1 MNSFIQ
7 DDEIVFNIS
16 QVAKIIDVVPATIRN
31 WEKSGLFTA
40 KRKGNNYRVYNLD
53 DIETLK
59 KIRMLS
65 VEQNMGTVAIKNT
78 LIPHVVKGSHA
89 GDSEQSDASVE
100 YSKEFLSHKWKK
112 SRERLGHTLEEVAGA
127 VGISASYLSR
137 LENGLGNVS
146 FDVMKKLAGFYGA
159 SILDFFEM
167 QESDHPLVK
176 NGTGERPAIDI
187 PGLRLESLVAQ
198 HGNILSPML
207 FELEPGCSSP
217 EIHRHHGEEFIYVL
231 SGVFHV
237 TLDHDDEYMVCPG
250 DSLYFQSIRY
260 HGWINK
266 GPETCRL
273 LWVHSPIEPSR

>member
-1 MNSFIQ
+1 MKSFIQ

-16 QVAKIIDVVPATIRN
+16 QVAKLVDVVPATIRN
-31 WEKSGLFTA
+31 WEKCGLFIA
-40 KRKGNNYRVYNLD
+40 KRKDNNYRVYNLD

-78 LIPHVVKGSHA
+78 LIPHAPKAPPIGEA
-89 GDSEQSDASVE
+89 GHGDVAAE
-100 YSKEFLSHKWKK
+100 YSKEFLSHKWKS
-112 SRERLGHTLEEVAGA
+112 SREGLNLTLEEVGNA

-137 LENGLGNVS
+137 LENGQGNVS
-146 FDVMKKLAGFYGA
+146 FEVMKKLAGFYGG
-159 SILDFFEM
+159 SILDFFEI

-176 NGTGERPAIDI
+176 KGTGETPAMDI

-207 FELEPGCSSP
+207 FELEPGCCSP
-217 EIHRHHGEEFIYVL
+217 ETHRHHGEEFIYVL
-231 SGVFHV
+231 TGIFHV
-237 TLDHDDEYMVCPG
+237 TLDHEEEYAVYPG
-250 DSLYFQSIRY
+250 DSMYFQSSRY

-266 GPETCRL
+266 GPQRCRL
-273 LWVHSPIEPSR
+273 LWVHSPIEPNR